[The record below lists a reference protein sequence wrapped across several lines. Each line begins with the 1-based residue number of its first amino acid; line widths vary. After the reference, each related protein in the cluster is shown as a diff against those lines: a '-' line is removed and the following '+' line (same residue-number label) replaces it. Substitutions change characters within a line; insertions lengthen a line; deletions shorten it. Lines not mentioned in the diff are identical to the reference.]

1 MNTRAISW
9 FLVALSAVLLLPVA
23 ASAHKMN
30 VFAWVSGHEV
40 LGEVKFSGGRRAK
53 HLPVTL
59 QNAKTKAVLLEGETN
74 DKGEFRFV
82 LSAAI
87 LAAKPHLLI
96 VADSGDGHRGDWLI
110 RANEYEGAEETAEP
124 GAETET
130 DTSSIAPAPS
140 SAQEETT
147 AEYGSA
153 EEPAETG
160 DISSIAPAPSS
171 AREETTAESSPAPPA
186 ASSARQQTATT
197 TVVKTVDQQALRQ
210 IVAEEVNKALNPVRR
225 TLAENSEHE
234 PTLQDV
240 LGGIG
245 WIVGMAGIVA
255 WMQSRSHKQA

>member
-9 FLVALSAVLLLPVA
+9 FLIALSAVLLLPVA

-30 VFAWVSGHEV
+30 VFAWVSGHEI

-124 GAETET
+124 AAETET
-130 DTSSIAPAPS
+130 DT
-140 SAQEETT
+140 
-147 AEYGSA
+147 
-153 EEPAETG
+153 
-160 DISSIAPAPSS
+160 SSIAPAPSS

-197 TVVKTVDQQALRQ
+197 TTVVKTVDQQVLRQ

-225 TLAENSEHE
+225 TLAENSEHG

-245 WIVGMAGIVA
+245 WIVGMAGMAA